1 MQTVQFS
8 NTKKLLLLTFAML
21 ALSLSACTPDANE
34 QFIQGTWRLA
44 APEQQSAGRLPADM
58 EWQFNNGAFTRQIEL
73 DAQTIN
79 FSHGGYRIASST
91 GDRII
96 LILFDIRGERFTY
109 ENNDVEIT
117 IQIDQEQGDIL
128 VDNWRFERINP

>member
-1 MQTVQFS
+1 MTVI
-8 NTKKLLLLTFAML
+8 KKLLLLTLL
-21 ALSLSACTPDANE
+21 ALSLAACTPDANE

-79 FSHGGYRIASST
+79 LSHGGYRIASSP
-91 GDRII
+91 DDQII
-96 LILFDIRGERFTY
+96 LILFNIRGERFTY
-109 ENNDVEIT
+109 ENNDAEIT
-117 IQIDQEQGDIL
+117 IQIDQAQGDIL
-128 VDNWRFERINP
+128 VDDWRFERINP